1 MARADNTYSRV
12 VAGMKVLLPLI
23 ALGLLST
30 LFLISRTVD
39 PSKSVP
45 VAQVDVEKRA
55 QDMGASNP
63 SFAGVTETGDEIRF
77 NAGIA
82 RPDRD
87 IDGPITAEAV
97 TAQIRLAAG
106 TVVDITARAAEFDQR
121 AMQAQLRG
129 DVQIT
134 TSTGY
139 VIDTDRLDTHL
150 DALNATTPG
159 TVSATGP
166 VGDLTA
172 GRMVLRN
179 ADGDGGGNGA
189 AELLFTEGVKLIYQP
204 PDVGD

>member
-45 VAQVDVEKRA
+45 VAQADVEKRA

-63 SFAGVTETGDEIRF
+63 SFAGVTDTGDEILF
-77 NAGIA
+77 SAGIA
-82 RPDRD
+82 RPGRD
-87 IDGPITAEAV
+87 VDGPITADAV

-106 TVVDITARAAEFDQR
+106 TTVDITARAAEFDQR
-121 AMQAQLRG
+121 AMKTQLRG

-139 VIDTDRLDTHL
+139 VIDTDRLDMNL
-150 DALNATTPG
+150 DALDATTPD
-159 TVSATGP
+159 TVTATGP
-166 VGDLTA
+166 LGDLTA
-172 GRMVLRN
+172 GQMVLRN
-179 ADGDGGGNGA
+179 ANGNGA

>member
-12 VAGMKVLLPLI
+12 VAGMKVLLPLL

-45 VAQVDVEKRA
+45 VAQADVEKRA

-63 SFAGVTETGDEIRF
+63 SFAGVTDAGDEILF

-82 RPDRD
+82 RPGRD
-87 IDGPITAEAV
+87 VDGPITAEAV
-97 TAQIRLAAG
+97 TAQIRFAAG
-106 TVVDITARAAEFDQR
+106 TIVDITARAAEFDQR

-139 VIDTDRLDTHL
+139 VIDTDRLDMTL
-150 DALNATTPG
+150 DALNATTPD

-166 VGDLTA
+166 PGDLTA
-172 GRMVLRN
+172 GQMVLRN
-179 ADGDGGGNGA
+179 ANGNGA

>member
-12 VAGMKVLLPLI
+12 VAGMKVLLPLL

-63 SFAGVTETGDEIRF
+63 SFAGVTDTGDEIRF
-77 NAGIA
+77 NADIA
-82 RPDRD
+82 RPGRD
-87 IDGPITAEAV
+87 VDGPITADVV
-97 TAQIRLAAG
+97 TAQIRLAAD
-106 TVVDITARAAEFDQR
+106 TIVDITARTAEFNHR

-129 DVQIT
+129 NVRIK

-139 VIDTDRLDTHL
+139 VIDTQRLDTDL
-150 DALNATTPG
+150 DALNATAPG
-159 TVSATGP
+159 GVTATGP
-166 VGDLTA
+166 LGDLRA
-172 GRMVLRN
+172 GQMVLRN
-179 ADGDGGGNGA
+179 ANGNGA

>member
-45 VAQVDVEKRA
+45 VAQADVEKRA

-63 SFAGVTETGDEIRF
+63 SFAGVTDTGDEILF
-77 NAGIA
+77 SAGIA
-82 RPDRD
+82 RPGRD
-87 IDGPITAEAV
+87 VDGPITADAV

-106 TVVDITARAAEFDQR
+106 TTVDITARAAEFDQR
-121 AMQAQLRG
+121 AMKTQLRG

-139 VIDTDRLDTHL
+139 VIDTDRLDMNL
-150 DALNATTPG
+150 DALDATTPD
-159 TVSATGP
+159 TVTATGP
-166 VGDLTA
+166 LGDLTA
-172 GRMVLRN
+172 GQMVLRN
-179 ADGDGGGNGA
+179 ANGNGA

-204 PDVGD
+204 PNVGD

>member
-12 VAGMKVLLPLI
+12 VAAMKVLLPLI

-45 VAQVDVEKRA
+45 VAQGDVEKRA

-63 SFAGVTETGDEIRF
+63 SFAGVTDTGDEIRF

-82 RPDRD
+82 RPGRD
-87 IDGPITAEAV
+87 VGGPITAEAV
-97 TAQIRLAAG
+97 SAQIRLPTG
-106 TVVDITARAAEFDQR
+106 TIVDITARAAEFDQR

-139 VIDTDRLDTHL
+139 VIDTDRLDMNL
-150 DALNATTPG
+150 DALNATTPDSV
-159 TVSATGP
+159 TATGP
-166 VGDLTA
+166 LGDLTA
-172 GRMVLRN
+172 GQMVLRN
-179 ADGDGGGNGA
+179 ANGDGDVNGA
-189 AELLFTEGVKLIYQP
+189 AELLFTQGVKLIYQP

>member
-12 VAGMKVLLPLI
+12 VAGMKVLLPLL

-63 SFAGVTETGDEIRF
+63 SFAGVTDTGDEIRF

-82 RPDRD
+82 RPGRD
-87 IDGPITAEAV
+87 VDGPITAEAV
-97 TAQIRLAAG
+97 TAQIQLAAG
-106 TVVDITARAAEFDQR
+106 TTVDITARAAEFDQR
-121 AMQAQLRG
+121 AMQTHLRG

-139 VIDTDRLDTHL
+139 VIDTDRLDMNL
-150 DALNATTPG
+150 DALDAATPD
-159 TVSATGP
+159 TVTATGP
-166 VGDLTA
+166 LGNLTA
-172 GRMVLRN
+172 GQMVLRN
-179 ADGDGGGNGA
+179 ANGNGA

-204 PDVGD
+204 PNVGD

>member
-45 VAQVDVEKRA
+45 VAQADVEKRA

-63 SFAGVTETGDEIRF
+63 SFAGVTDTGDEILF
-77 NAGIA
+77 SAGIA
-82 RPDRD
+82 RPGRD
-87 IDGPITAEAV
+87 VDGPITADAV

-106 TVVDITARAAEFDQR
+106 TTVDITARAAEFDQR
-121 AMQAQLRG
+121 AMQTQLRG

-139 VIDTDRLDTHL
+139 VIDTDRLDMNL
-150 DALNATTPG
+150 DALNATTPD
-159 TVSATGP
+159 TVTATGP
-166 VGDLTA
+166 LGDLTA
-172 GRMVLRN
+172 GQMVLRN
-179 ADGDGGGNGA
+179 ANGNGA